1 MSIYQNYTTMK
12 TILTLFLILNANS
25 QISSA
30 NVFSNNLFTNG
41 PILEDISEMQQK
53 NRRRRPVKKTYLI
66 PSVGLRSMDLG
77 TRFHPAYSAALALR
91 MTKDLQFS
99 EIKLAGHVNEYMEF
113 FQVGA
118 ARRGTEIEYIGF
130 DVGYVYGKTILN
142 TSSFLINV
150 GGISRIGYRDV
161 KENPFTA
168 RDFPSD
174 TRRYVLGL
182 GLQAEFL
189 MHLFETIDVGLAGDV
204 PHLDIFRE
212 RKTVDNPILLSR
224 DRTTQRNGSSFFSRE
239 FALRLRVLFQ
249 IG

>member
-1 MSIYQNYTTMK
+1 MK
-12 TILTLFLILNANS
+12 AILTLLLFLPLLNAHS
-25 QISSA
+25 QISSVA
-30 NVFSNNLFTNG
+30 SFSNNFITTSSLLGIT
-41 PILEDISEMQQK
+41 SEMQQ
-53 NRRRRPVKKTYLI
+53 NNRRRPVKKTYFI
-66 PSVGLRSMDLG
+66 PSVGLRSIDLG
-77 TRFHPAYSAALALR
+77 SKFHHAYSAALALR
-91 MTKDLQFS
+91 MVKDLQFS

-204 PHLDIFRE
+204 PLLDIFRE